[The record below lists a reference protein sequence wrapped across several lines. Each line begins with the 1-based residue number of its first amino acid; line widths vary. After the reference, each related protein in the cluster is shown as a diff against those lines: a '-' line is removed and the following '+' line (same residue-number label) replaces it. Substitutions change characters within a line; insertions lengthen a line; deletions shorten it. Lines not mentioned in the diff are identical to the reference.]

1 MNEDG
6 LPIEAV
12 EVDADRQE
20 VAAIEPTQEQVK
32 SLYED
37 LGIKASVPSGKAKG
51 RPKAA
56 AVRAKA
62 SDKDGA
68 GDSADGKPADD
79 DDKDKSKDAPAADAD
94 GDAGDG
100 TDAKGAKDSKE
111 AGKVQD
117 EPKETDGGVRDDK
130 PEGKKDSERGGEE
143 DTNDGTGKSG
153 EDEGKQDSAE
163 EEGKRPGKSNPAVEQ
178 RFQKLT
184 EESRAKDAR
193 IEELEQQIKE
203 NELKAREA
211 EIAKEDPEYTVEDF
225 KKVRDEYGEI
235 HELDDDQAELAY
247 RRWKD
252 GFEQRKVEREAK
264 FNREQSEEQ
273 RRQDE
278 AEQLM
283 RNSVAAY
290 DELMGIYESTPQL
303 DETSPEYDAEFSK
316 IVMPL
321 INDGVIYQEGTE
333 PGNEAGVQPVIVGI
347 RMKSSKVVDAIKSI
361 REAKRTLPLNG
372 TSDTVESRSNVNV
385 NHSRSSDPTVKAAN
399 ELYSHLGI
407 DKRI

>member
-6 LPIEAV
+6 SPIEEV
-12 EVDADRQE
+12 EVDPDRQE
-20 VAAIEPTQEQVK
+20 GATIEPTQEQVK

-37 LGIKASVPSGKAKG
+37 LGIKASVPTGKAKG

-56 AVRAKA
+56 DVRAKA

-68 GDSADGKPADD
+68 GDPAAGKQADD

-143 DTNDGTGKSG
+143 DTNDGTSGAG
-153 EDEGKQDSAE
+153 EDEGKSDPAE

-203 NELKAREA
+203 NELKTREA
-211 EIAKEDPEYTVEDF
+211 QIAKEDPEYTVEDF

-235 HELDDDQAELAY
+235 HELDDDQAELAF

-252 GFEQRKVEREAK
+252 GFEQRKAEREAR
-264 FNREQSEEQ
+264 FNREQSDEQ
-273 RRQDE
+273 RRQE
-278 AEQLM
+278 ESEKLM
-283 RNSVAAY
+283 RDSVAAY
-290 DELMGIYESTPQL
+290 DELMGIYETTPQL
-303 DETSPEYDAEFSK
+303 DDTSPEFDEEFSK
-316 IVMPL
+316 LVMPL
-321 INDGVIYQEGTE
+321 INDGVIYKEGTE
-333 PGNEAGVQPVIVGI
+333 PGNEEGLQPIIVGI
-347 RMKSSKVVDAIKSI
+347 KMSPSKVVEAIKSV
-361 REAKRTLPLNG
+361 RDAKRTLPLNG
-372 TSDTVESRSNVNV
+372 TSDNVESRSNVNV
-385 NHSRSSDPTVKAAN
+385 QHSRSSDPTVKAAN

-407 DKRI
+407 DKRL